1 MSTATVHLGRAHNPP
16 SRSSDNKRLQ
26 QGGARGEGLGRDRE
40 SPVIVAAHVTWCC
53 RRGDVPYALSTDH
66 PGYDVRH
73 PISTATWPVPAAK
86 KGHVCC
92 SRNNSLSVV
101 CHCPAPALAI
111 DSSFSYGSGIA
122 EQVAKPKERAT
133 VVASPLDLMPA
144 DAPKL
149 QNRLK
154 ALADEAERLAAGKKQ
169 KMNAETAA
177 EEGGFGFG
185 FGFDVHASGMNG
197 SGSWIGS
204 GAPAA
209 AVAPHNSRAIRRR
222 REED

>member
-1 MSTATVHLGRAHNPP
+1 MRCPQITPDMMFGT
-16 SRSSDNKRLQ
+16 Q
-26 QGGARGEGLGRDRE
+26 
-40 SPVIVAAHVTWCC
+40 
-53 RRGDVPYALSTDH
+53 
-66 PGYDVRH
+66 
-73 PISTATWPVPAAK
+73 
-86 KGHVCC
+86 
-92 SRNNSLSVV
+92 
-101 CHCPAPALAI
+101 PAPQPGLFPQQRRDMCAAAEIIVSALFAI
-111 DSSFSYGSGIA
+111 APPPHSPLTRLFFFFYGSGIA

-185 FGFDVHASGMNG
+185 FDVHASGMNG